1 MQSLMYWVQTAAIPR
16 TTLDDKSKH
25 IIRLRAQRP
34 AAVAAMHK
42 GDAPLDAFIF
52 IF

>member
-1 MQSLMYWVQTAAIPR
+1 MYWVQTAAIPR

-25 IIRLRAQRP
+25 IIRAPRAQRP
-34 AAVAAMHK
+34 TAAAAMHK
-42 GDAPLDAFIF
+42 GGAPLDAFIF